1 MTWRAGRGGAVPC
14 RECAPVVFMYQ
25 RRVNESPVLLV
36 ATSSK
41 VEIGQRPPQLPAAV
55 AWRLLGTI
63 LSHTRRHRRLASRAP
78 QGEAPRRRPSPSPTR
93 TMSRPVTM
101 NDLFADPE
109 GCESTD
115 DKTAKLASKAAGFER
130 KGGSRVH
137 IAKAA
142 VQGEFGAKKFIK
154 P

>member
-1 MTWRAGRGGAVPC
+1 MP
-14 RECAPVVFMYQ
+14 AP
-25 RRVNESPVLLV
+25 R
-36 ATSSK
+36 
-41 VEIGQRPPQLPAAV
+41 
-55 AWRLLGTI
+55 
-63 LSHTRRHRRLASRAP
+63 HTRRHRRHASRAP
-78 QGEAPRRRPSPSPTR
+78 AGEAPRRRPPHRGQTR

-101 NDLFADPE
+101 NDLFAEPE

-115 DKTAKLASKAAGFER
+115 DDKTAKLTSKAAGFDR
-130 KGGSRVH
+130 KSNKVH

>member
-1 MTWRAGRGGAVPC
+1 MVVMEHGDTSYEDLGVERSQKTDTRRAFQENDSDR
-14 RECAPVVFMYQ
+14 APS
-25 RRVNESPVLLV
+25 RR
-36 ATSSK
+36 
-41 VEIGQRPPQLPAAV
+41 R
-55 AWRLLGTI
+55 LGTI

-78 QGEAPRRRPSPSPTR
+78 QGEAPRRRPSPTPTR

-130 KGGSRVH
+130 KGGSRMH

>member
-1 MTWRAGRGGAVPC
+1 
-14 RECAPVVFMYQ
+14 
-25 RRVNESPVLLV
+25 
-36 ATSSK
+36 
-41 VEIGQRPPQLPAAV
+41 
-55 AWRLLGTI
+55 
-63 LSHTRRHRRLASRAP
+63 
-78 QGEAPRRRPSPSPTR
+78 
-93 TMSRPVTM
+93 MSRPVTM

-109 GCESTD
+109 GCESSD